1 MLATRMYIPQ
11 QARRI
16 GPLGLIIF
24 LHIAFIYALQS
35 GILKQQAHALPA
47 KEVSAFFIEPA
58 QAIAPTPTPTPQAAP
73 PKAVPIVK
81 KSITPKPAPVVDTT
95 VNTTVNTAPAP
106 QAPGPPAQT
115 AVPSAAAAPA
125 APAMQAPP
133 APLKTISS
141 GVAYLQPPR
150 PRYPSLSRR
159 MGEEGRVILR
169 VLINVKGHPEQVAVQ
184 QSSGSV
190 RLDEAG
196 RQAVLSALFQ
206 PHIDNGQAVAVYVIT
221 PIVFEL
227 NN

>member
-1 MLATRMYIPQ
+1 MVATRMYIPQ

-24 LHIAFIYALQS
+24 LHLAFIYALQS
-35 GILKQQAHALPA
+35 SLLKQTAHAMPA

-58 QAIAPTPTPTPQAAP
+58 PPAPAPTPRAAPKTVPIAKKTLTPRPSPVIDIAPSPQA
-73 PKAVPIVK
+73 I
-81 KSITPKPAPVVDTT
+81 STP
-95 VNTTVNTAPAP
+95 P
-106 QAPGPPAQT
+106 QAPSPPAPAQA

-125 APAMQAPP
+125 APAMQAAP
-133 APLKTISS
+133 APPKTISS
-141 GVAYLQPPR
+141 GVAYIEPPR